1 MKIVTNREKFL
12 AAFQIAAGI
21 APTRSPKEVLNNI
34 KVEALDDRVVLM
46 ATDLEAG
53 VRLHVD
59 DVQVGVPG
67 KALLNVQRVGNILR
81 EASDDTLSIET
92 RDSSLDITGSHSE
105 FHLPLAN
112 ADEFPSVVEFSEDSY
127 FELSARLFKELV
139 KRTIFA
145 TDNESTRYQLGGVLF
160 EMEGDQIVTVATDG
174 RRLACMF
181 GKGQS
186 VGGFKN
192 TGMSTIVP
200 TKTLTLMD
208 RSISEKDE
216 TVHIAA
222 RSNDILI
229 RTNRCTIY
237 SRLVEGRYPNWRQVM
252 PSREN
257 KTRIEGN
264 AGPFLAAIRQA
275 SIVADPES
283 RGVEFTFGNGSL
295 VVAAKTAD
303 VGQSRVEMPISYLG
317 EEVKITMDYRF
328 VTDFFKAL
336 DPETPFAI
344 DVRSNA
350 EPALFSTEDGYTYVV
365 MPMSKQ

>member
-1 MKIVTNREKFL
+1 MKIVCNREKLL

-34 KVEALDDRVVLM
+34 KIDASEGRVILM

-53 VRLHVD
+53 IRLDVE
-59 DVQVGVPG
+59 DVQVLTPG
-67 KALLNVQRVGNILR
+67 RALLNVQRVGNILR
-81 EASDDTLSIET
+81 EASDELLTFET
-92 RDSSLDITGSHSE
+92 TENNLDVSGAHSE
-105 FHLPLAN
+105 FHLPRAN
-112 ADEFPSVVEFSEDSY
+112 PDEFPSVVEFTEDSY

-160 EMEGDQIVTVATDG
+160 EMDGEQITTVATDG
-174 RRLACMF
+174 RRLACMT

-186 VGGFKN
+186 MGGFKN
-192 TGMSTIVP
+192 SGMSTIVP
-200 TKTLTLMD
+200 TKTLQLMD

-216 TVHIAA
+216 LVHIAA

-257 KTRIEGN
+257 KTRIDGIV
-264 AGPFLAAIRQA
+264 GPFLHAIRQA

-283 RGVEFTFGNGSL
+283 RGVEFSFGNGTL
-295 VVAAKTAD
+295 VVTARSAD
-303 VGQSRVEMPISYLG
+303 VGQSRIEMPIAYTG

-328 VTDFFKAL
+328 VSEFFKSL
-336 DPETPFAI
+336 DLEKPFAI

-350 EPALFSTEDGYTYVV
+350 EPAMFSTDDGYTYVV
-365 MPMSKQ
+365 MPMAKQ